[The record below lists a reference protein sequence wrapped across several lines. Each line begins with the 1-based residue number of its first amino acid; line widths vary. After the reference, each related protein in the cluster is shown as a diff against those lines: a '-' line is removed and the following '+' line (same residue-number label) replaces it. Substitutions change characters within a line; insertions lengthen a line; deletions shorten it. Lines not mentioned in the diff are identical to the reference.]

1 MSKATQTPYEL
12 QLARRMSR
20 LGTETAFEVLN
31 KARALER
38 QGRNIIHL
46 EIGEPDFDTPA
57 NVVEAA
63 VDALHSGWTH
73 YGPSA
78 GLPDPRQ
85 ALAEYVSRTRGVKV
99 RSDEVVVVPGGK
111 PIIFF
116 SILALVDEGDEVIYP
131 TPGFPIYESMIN
143 YVGGR
148 AVPIAL
154 REERDFSLD
163 VKELVSLISDRT
175 KLIIINSPQNPTG
188 GVLERRDIEQIAKV
202 IGERKIMILS
212 DEIYSRLLFD
222 GGQHFSIMSV
232 PGMQERTIL
241 LDGFSKTYAMTGW
254 RMGYGVMRADLAAHM
269 TRLMTNSNS
278 CTASFTQ
285 VAGIEAIRGDQS
297 SVDHMRDEFQRR
309 RDVFVAG
316 LNKIKGF
323 SCRMPKGA
331 FYVFPNITATGWKSK
346 PLADALLE
354 QAGSGAVRDSV
365 RGIRR
370 RISAIQCGEF
380 AGESK
385 GSGPTRAM
393 DEEEESISS
402 NTPGCVLGS
411 CMPMKKSAESTYS
424 QTQPSAGAGV
434 RFSRSQQGPAAVV
447 VGRAAAEEVA

>member
-1 MSKATQTPYEL
+1 MEKATQYDL

-38 QGRNIIHL
+38 QGKSIIHL

-57 NVVEAA
+57 NVVEAGIE
-63 VDALHSGWTH
+63 ALRQGWTH
-73 YGPSA
+73 YAPSA
-78 GLPDPRQ
+78 GLPELRQ

-99 RSDEVVVVPGGK
+99 TSDEVVVVPGGK

-116 SILALVDEGDEVIYP
+116 TILALIDEGDEVIFP
-131 TPGFPIYESMIN
+131 NPGFPIYESMIH

-148 AVPIAL
+148 AVPIPL
-154 REERDFSLD
+154 REDRDFSLD
-163 VKELVSLISDRT
+163 VNELASLISDRT
-175 KLIIINSPQNPTG
+175 RLIILNSPQNPTG
-188 GVLERRDIEQIAKV
+188 GVLERRELEQIAEI
-202 IGERKIMILS
+202 IGDRNVMILS

-254 RMGYGVMRADLAAHM
+254 RLGYGVMRPDLAGHM

-285 VAGIEAIRGDQS
+285 VAGIEAIRGEQS

-309 RDVFVAG
+309 RDMFVTG
-316 LNKIKGF
+316 LNNIKSF

-331 FYVFPNITATGWKSK
+331 FYVFPNITKTGWKSK
-346 PLADALLE
+346 PLADRLLE
-354 QAGSGAVRDSV
+354 EAGVAALSGTAF
-365 RGIRR
+365 
-370 RISAIQCGEF
+370 GEF
-380 AGESK
+380 GE
-385 GSGPTRAM
+385 GY
-393 DEEEESISS
+393 
-402 NTPGCVLGS
+402 L
-411 CMPMKKSAESTYS
+411 
-424 QTQPSAGAGV
+424 
-434 RFSRSQQGPAAVV
+434 RFSVANSLQHLQQALD
-447 VGRAAAEEVA
+447 RIDQWTKKNL

>member
-1 MSKATQTPYEL
+1 MSPTTQYEL

-38 QGRNIIHL
+38 QGKSIIHL

-57 NVVEAA
+57 NVIEAG
-63 VDALHSGWTH
+63 VDALHKGWTH

-78 GLPDPRQ
+78 GLPDLRQ
-85 ALAEYVSRTRGVKV
+85 TIADYVSRTRKVKV
-99 RSDEVVVVPGGK
+99 TAEEVVVVPGGK

-116 SILALVDEGDEVIYP
+116 TMLALVDEGDEVIYP
-131 TPGFPIYESMIN
+131 NPGFPIYESMIH
-143 YVGGR
+143 YVGGK
-148 AVPIAL
+148 AVPIHL

-163 VKELVSLISDRT
+163 GNELAALITDRT
-175 KLIIINSPQNPTG
+175 RLIILNSPHNPTG
-188 GVLERRDIEQIAKV
+188 GVMERKEVEQLAGV
-202 IGERKIMILS
+202 IGDRNILVLS
-212 DEIYSRLLFD
+212 DEIYSRLLFE
-222 GGQHFSIMSV
+222 GEHFSIMSV

-254 RMGYGVMRADLAAHM
+254 RMGYGVMRSDLAAQV

-285 VAGIEAIRGDQS
+285 MAGIEALRGDQS
-297 SVDHMRDEFQRR
+297 SVDHMCSEFKRR

-331 FYVFPNITATGWKSK
+331 FYVFPNITKTGWKSK

-354 QAGSGAVRDSV
+354 QAGVAALSGTAFGDF
-365 RGIRR
+365 
-370 RISAIQCGEF
+370 GE
-380 AGESK
+380 GY
-385 GSGPTRAM
+385 
-393 DEEEESISS
+393 
-402 NTPGCVLGS
+402 L
-411 CMPMKKSAESTYS
+411 
-424 QTQPSAGAGV
+424 
-434 RFSRSQQGPAAVV
+434 RFSVANSLENLQQALDRVDQWT
-447 VGRAAAEEVA
+447 RENL